1 VQISSFPILLCFIVS
16 VVVAILFLPSL
27 RLPLEY
33 GIYVQA
39 ATAAQITTTTT
50 TTITSPDLAK
60 VIIDNAIQELQSDN
74 INKTITHLRAYEQ
87 ELSLA
92 LTGNNNHDRYFP
104 FQSLSTL
111 LLVKDI
117 IQSLENGDTTRAAVF
132 LNLADQQLGRTLL
145 NTLLLPDATN
155 ITAAIATAHIPTGT
169 FLTYTNS
176 KYGIKI
182 QYQYNWIVEG
192 NDYPTGAG
200 GIQIASFYLPDV
212 NNGLPF
218 FRIGVDNVTKEFQHL
233 PAVSINEYLNRSL
246 DHKNST
252 GFPGFK
258 LIKYNTNNSLA
269 GNRAYTVVWTYTH
282 PTYGIRKSIEIA
294 TVIGSKGYFV
304 DYTAAAAKFSN
315 YLPTAQEMIESFGI
329 IK

>member
-1 VQISSFPILLCFIVS
+1 VQISYFPILLCFIVS

-92 LTGNNNHDRYFP
+92 LTGNNNHDRYCP

-111 LLVKDI
+111 LLVKDV
-117 IQSLENGDTTRAAVF
+117 IQSLENGDTNKAAVY

-145 NTLLLPDATN
+145 NLLQALQTNATTN
-155 ITAAIATAHIPTGT
+155 ITATAAHIPIGT

-200 GIQIASFYLPDV
+200 GIQIASFYLPDTTMV
-212 NNGLPF
+212 FHF
-218 FRIGVDNVTKEFQHL
+218 F
-233 PAVSINEYLNRSL
+233 A
-246 DHKNST
+246 
-252 GFPGFK
+252 
-258 LIKYNTNNSLA
+258 
-269 GNRAYTVVWTYTH
+269 
-282 PTYGIRKSIEIA
+282 
-294 TVIGSKGYFV
+294 
-304 DYTAAAAKFSN
+304 
-315 YLPTAQEMIESFGI
+315 
-329 IK
+329 

>member
-1 VQISSFPILLCFIVS
+1 MVF
-16 VVVAILFLPSL
+16 
-27 RLPLEY
+27 EY
-33 GIYVQA
+33 GIYVHA
-39 ATAAQITTTTT
+39 ATTATTATAAQTTTT

-74 INKTITHLRAYEQ
+74 ISETITHLREYEQ

-92 LTGNNNHDRYFP
+92 LTGNNTDDRYFP

-111 LLVKDI
+111 LLVKDVI
-117 IQSLENGDTTRAAVF
+117 RSLENGDTNKAAVY
-132 LNLADQQLGRTLL
+132 LNLADQQIGRTLL
-145 NTLLLPDATN
+145 NIPSRLPPNATTN
-155 ITAAIATAHIPTGT
+155 ITAAAAHIPTGT
-169 FLTYTNS
+169 FLTYTNP

-212 NNGLPF
+212 INGLPF
-218 FRIGVDNVTKEFQHL
+218 FRIGVDNVTKEFPQL
-233 PAVSINEYLNRSL
+233 PAVTINEYLNRAL

-258 LIKYNTNNSLA
+258 LIKYNTNSSLA

-294 TVIGSKGYFV
+294 TVIGGGKGYFV
-304 DYTAAAAKFSN
+304 DYTASAAKFSN
-315 YLPTAQEMIESFGI
+315 YLPIAQKMIESFEI

>member
-1 VQISSFPILLCFIVS
+1 MVQISPFQIPLCFIVP
-16 VVVAILFLPSL
+16 VMVAILFLPSL
-27 RLPLEY
+27 SVPLDY
-33 GIYVQA
+33 SIYAQ
-39 ATAAQITTTTT
+39 ATAESSAAAQTTTTM
-50 TTITSPDLAK
+50 TSPDLAK
-60 VIIDNAIQELQSDN
+60 VVIDNAIQELQSGN
-74 INKTITHLRAYEQ
+74 INETITHLRSYWK
-87 ELSLA
+87 ELLSPSV
-92 LTGNNNHDRYFP
+92 TGNNHNHYFP
-104 FQSLSTL
+104 IQSLPTL
-111 LLVKDI
+111 LLVKDA
-117 IQSLENGDTTRAAVF
+117 IQSLENGDSKKAAVY

-145 NTLLLPDATN
+145 SRLLPNAN
-155 ITAAIATAHIPTGT
+155 ITDAIAADHVPNGT
-169 FLTYTNS
+169 FLTYTNPR
-176 KYGIKI
+176 YGIKM
-182 QYQYNWIVEG
+182 QYPHDWIVEG

-212 NNGLPF
+212 NDGLPF
-218 FRIGVDNVTKEFQHL
+218 FRIGVDNVTKEFPQL

-294 TVIGSKGYFV
+294 TVIGGKGYFV
-304 DYTAAAAKFSN
+304 DYTAAAAKFTN
-315 YLPTAQEMIESFGI
+315 YLPIAQKMIGSFEI

>member
-1 VQISSFPILLCFIVS
+1 M
-16 VVVAILFLPSL
+16 
-27 RLPLEY
+27 PLEY
-33 GIYVQA
+33 SIYVQA
-39 ATAAQITTTTT
+39 ANAAQTTTRA
-50 TTITSPDLAK
+50 ISSPDLAK
-60 VIIDNAIQELQSDN
+60 VIIDNAIQELQSGN
-74 INKTITHLRAYEQ
+74 INNTITHLRAAEQ
-87 ELSLA
+87 ELLLSLSV
-92 LTGNNNHDRYFP
+92 TGNDYYFP

-111 LLVKDI
+111 LLVKDVI
-117 IQSLENGDTTRAAVF
+117 RSLQNGDTNKASVY
-132 LNLADQQLGRTLL
+132 LNLANQQLGKALL
-145 NTLLLPDATN
+145 NILLPNATTN
-155 ITAAIATAHIPTGT
+155 TTAAAHIPTGT

-218 FRIGVDNVTKEFQHL
+218 FRIGVDNVTKEFPQL
-233 PAVSINEYLNRSL
+233 QAVSINDYLNRSL

-269 GNRAYTVVWTYTH
+269 GNRAYTVVWVYTH

-304 DYTAAAAKFSN
+304 DYTAAEEEFST
-315 YLPTAQEMIESFGI
+315 YLPIAQKMIESFGI

>member
-1 VQISSFPILLCFIVS
+1 
-16 VVVAILFLPSL
+16 
-27 RLPLEY
+27 
-33 GIYVQA
+33 
-39 ATAAQITTTTT
+39 
-50 TTITSPDLAK
+50 
-60 VIIDNAIQELQSDN
+60 
-74 INKTITHLRAYEQ
+74 
-87 ELSLA
+87 
-92 LTGNNNHDRYFP
+92 
-104 FQSLSTL
+104 LSTL
-111 LLVKDI
+111 LLVKDVI
-117 IQSLENGDTTRAAVF
+117 RSLQNGDTNKASVY
-132 LNLADQQLGRTLL
+132 LNLANQQLGKALL
-145 NTLLLPDATN
+145 NILLPNATTN
-155 ITAAIATAHIPTGT
+155 TTAAAHIPTGT

-218 FRIGVDNVTKEFQHL
+218 FRIGVDNVTKEFPQL
-233 PAVSINEYLNRSL
+233 QAVSINDYLNRSL

-269 GNRAYTVVWTYTH
+269 GNRAYTVVWVYTH

-304 DYTAAAAKFSN
+304 DYTAAAEEFST
-315 YLPTAQEMIESFGI
+315 YLPIAQKMIESFGI